1 MSCKHSIKTVS
12 KTYNYDCCTVV
23 YLEIPI
29 GISLRLWI
37 VVLHPRNINE
47 ALQEGTGSARSVISL
62 KTSPLKSLTYFQPLT
77 ISNCKPWKFKLIQR
91 PATCRQ
97 LETIKYMCNEIEK
110 SKESFFITW
119 TFDSKSKN
127 LYKQNNNTLILLNGL
142 EIYLI

>member
-29 GISLRLWI
+29 GISIRQRI
-37 VVLHPRNINE
+37 VLLHSRNINE
-47 ALQEGTGSARSVISL
+47 ALQEETGSDLSL
-62 KTSPLKSLTYFQPLT
+62 KTLKTYPLKSLTYFQPLT
-77 ISNCKPWKFKLIQR
+77 ISNCKPWKFKRIQR
-91 PATCRQ
+91 SATCRQ

-119 TFDSKSKN
+119 TFDSKSSKYIVN
-127 LYKQNNNTLILLNGL
+127 F
-142 EIYLI
+142 

>member
-29 GISLRLWI
+29 GISIRQRI
-37 VVLHPRNINE
+37 VPLHSRNINE
-47 ALQEGTGSARSVISL
+47 ALQEETGSDLSLITL
-62 KTSPLKSLTYFQPLT
+62 KTYPLKSLTYFKPLT

-91 PATCRQ
+91 SATCRQ

-110 SKESFFITW
+110 SNESFFNTR
-119 TFDSKSKN
+119 TFDSKSSKYIVN
-127 LYKQNNNTLILLNGL
+127 F
-142 EIYLI
+142 